1 MPAHIVALLSSGCC
15 EKLKRSAEEIKD
27 TNFSVL
33 IQPARRG
40 QAIEHY
46 LTLFD
51 KEASQSSSMT
61 VNVQN
66 GSGKSTRKANGSTL
80 QWDHEKLLVT
90 QLS

>member
-1 MPAHIVALLSSGCC
+1 MQTRRR
-15 EKLKRSAEEIKD
+15 LKN

-66 GSGKSTRKANGSTL
+66 GSGKSTRKATCSTL